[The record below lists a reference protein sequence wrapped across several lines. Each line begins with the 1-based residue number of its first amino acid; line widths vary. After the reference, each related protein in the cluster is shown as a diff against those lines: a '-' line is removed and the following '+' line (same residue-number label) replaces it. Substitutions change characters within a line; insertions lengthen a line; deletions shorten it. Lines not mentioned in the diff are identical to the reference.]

1 MTLVRC
7 PTHGI
12 PFNDQNPRGCPA
24 CAQERQGRS
33 SQVVMMRELAEA
45 SVPIDEEALAEA
57 LEEPSFLERILESL
71 GSMRGTAINL
81 TKFGPPIIAVLL
93 LAVFLGSRPTF
104 VEQPHPV
111 VFSGSPQPL
120 TIMPGQPVS
129 IVHAVLGVQQPTVH
143 PRGGAAH
150 RYSYGRDLIIDE
162 VNGFVYSL
170 EIGVPNRTWRGL
182 QVGIPEQQARGAL
195 ALLATLDQSVD
206 APADFE
212 VRSGYQ
218 VYPSADRRPTRTY
231 KVETRPPNGCYD
243 ATVELRPKQFGLLID
258 GDRRYSV
265 VGETGDLP
273 QYVVT
278 RIRVTDR
285 SRRGPDGVKAC

>member
-7 PTHGI
+7 RTHGI

-33 SQVVMMRELAEA
+33 SQVAMMRELAEA
-45 SVPIDEEALAEA
+45 SAPMDEEALAEA
-57 LEEPSFLERILESL
+57 LEEPSFLERVLESL

-93 LAVFLGSRPTF
+93 VTLFWISRPTF
-104 VEQPHPV
+104 VDQPNPV
-111 VFSGSPQPL
+111 EFSGSPQPL
-120 TIMPGQPVS
+120 TIMPGQPVN
-129 IVHAVLGVQQPTVH
+129 IVQAVLGVQQPTVH
-143 PRGGAAH
+143 PRGGAAQ
-150 RYSYGRDLIIDE
+150 RYSYGTNLIIDE
-162 VNGFVYSL
+162 INGFVYSL

-195 ALLATLDQSVD
+195 ALLGPPRQSAETPAT
-206 APADFE
+206 PEF
-212 VRSGYQ
+212 RGRYQ
-218 VYPSADRRPTRTY
+218 IYPSADKRPTRRY
-231 KVETRPPNGCYD
+231 RSEVRPPNGCYD

-258 GDRRYSV
+258 GDERYSV
-265 VGETGDLP
+265 VGETDDVP

-278 RIRVTDR
+278 RIIVTDR